1 MENFTEPKLPENPI
15 RYNTTEEKSVAMVLL
30 MMAPLWIILT
40 WILLYFLVCGF
51 KYIVLWTKEYCCW
64 CCEKNINCATEVEH
78 IQTV

>member
-1 MENFTEPKLPENPI
+1 MENVTEPKLPENPI

-51 KYIVLWTKEYCCW
+51 KYIMLRTKEYC
-64 CCEKNINCATEVEH
+64 CCEKNINCTTEVEC